1 MDEKLHKQP
10 RHELNI
16 ADSDSNEEEEDE
28 DEGFEVQVLYVFI
41 LTWKDLWIFISLPVN
56 ACCKTL
62 SQLFHFASMTL

>member
-1 MDEKLHKQP
+1 MELKHLFDTMDEKLHKQP

-41 LTWKDLWIFISLPVN
+41 LT
-56 ACCKTL
+56 
-62 SQLFHFASMTL
+62 